1 MSSWEYKRTEAISNL
16 ITGEAC
22 MVSVAT
28 SSKVWSETVKRRYWK
43 QNECELP
50 EFDTGYWPGN
60 SLHQHK
66 IHIKTVY
73 GPVIR

>member
-1 MSSWEYKRTEAISNL
+1 
-16 ITGEAC
+16 
-22 MVSVAT
+22 MVSAAT
-28 SSKVWSETVKRRYWK
+28 ASKVWPDTVVGRYWK
-43 QNECELP
+43 QNECELA
-50 EFDTGYWPGN
+50 EFDSGYGSGN

>member
-1 MSSWEYKRTEAISNL
+1 MSSWENKRTEAISNL

-28 SSKVWSETVKRRYWK
+28 SSKVWSEPVEGRYWK
-43 QNECELP
+43 QNECELA
-50 EFDTGYWPGN
+50 EFDSGYGPGN
-60 SLHQHK
+60 SPHKHK

>member
-1 MSSWEYKRTEAISNL
+1 MSSWENKRTEAISNL
-16 ITGEAC
+16 ITGKAC
-22 MVSVAT
+22 MVSAAT
-28 SSKVWSETVKRRYWK
+28 ASKVWPDTVVGRYWK
-43 QNECELP
+43 QNECELA
-50 EFDTGYWPGN
+50 EFDSGYGSGN